1 MRRRLFF
8 IFLGVVAGLVV
19 IVATVPLWLGAA
31 VKMAGPSRGVTFG
44 SYERIGYA
52 RFALRDVEYRRPGLR
67 VTATRAEAET
77 PLAWWWH
84 RVRGRPELITVG
96 DWRVE
101 VSRRETPSAPAPDRG
116 WMKLR
121 LLLQRIAA
129 QLERWLPR
137 AVAGAGVVQ
146 WPGAEISVGSA
157 KWAGRELVLDDV
169 AFRAVKV
176 DGTVVFARDDK
187 LHVAIRMDDGTAAT
201 KLESEGANVKGE
213 LTLWDQPATVSARFD
228 PQGWLPAEAVLDAS
242 SWSIPGSRLKLG
254 ETYATVRGNGR
265 VEWRA
270 DRILTDV
277 DVTGDPVQ
285 GKAAPPLQVRLK
297 GNGDMRAF
305 TIESLAATLPGIDA
319 QLSAPVTVERSGKIR
334 ESAAQ
339 FSLQADLAKVPW
351 FSAAGIVKGEARLTS
366 GLTASPAIEFSVA
379 ANGVSAREIALSAVN
394 ARGRLDWPRLQI
406 LDGAIAGGEG
416 ERLEFKGGWDIR
428 AKELLPAEITGEIRR
443 QSLARWLPKQ
453 PDFSAIKIKAAA
465 AGPLTEIKHRG
476 TAQIDAMKV
485 QGVNPL
491 AVTVE
496 WQGRGK
502 VVDEFKVEA
511 SAGASRI
518 QAGGSVDALSL
529 KLSTLEFR
537 QADVTRL
544 QLAGPATLHW
554 RPAVRLESFRVT
566 GAEANL
572 TASGTAGV
580 TGRIEIAARNI
591 SSKWFSDFVATPGPE
606 LSLSLLA
613 LVGMWDQGPMTFLLT
628 LGAGVDLGEGRSAS
642 INVSA
647 RGDKDGLQIEAL
659 RATEVGETVV
669 NATGKLPIVFSPGTR
684 SPMHIDPKGA
694 LVLDASVA
702 PNSAFWQKLAD
713 LSGVELKDPRAAA
726 KLSGTWQRPEGTASL
741 KAARIAIDPK
751 KISRPLPAIES
762 LDVLVTAEQGGVTL
776 SRFTMQVEG
785 QRVRAAGRLP
795 VPEGEWGSLLRQPLA
810 AAKRGADLKLEIPD
824 AEVAA
829 FTRFLPTVLAPTGR
843 LQADI
848 RYTKDGIEGVLKLR
862 DAASRP
868 LGPLGVLQEIS
879 ADIALSGRTLELR
892 GVTAKSGGQ
901 PVVLSGTAELPES
914 GAPRFDLTL
923 KGENLPFVRQTGL
936 LLRGDLDLKLQ
947 TPENAQPRLS
957 GNVRLR
963 DSLFLSDIRSF
974 LPKGGASATRRPP
987 YFAIETPPVNAW
999 TLAVDVTGEEFLR
1012 LRTPV
1017 FTGVASAR
1025 FRLGGTLGEPRAI
1038 GEIAIDEGNVRMPFA
1053 SFAVTQGSVRLTEAD
1068 PFEPSIYLRGSARRY
1083 GYDLTMEIEGSAS
1096 QPNVVFMS
1104 SPALDSEQVLLMV
1117 MTGAAPRS
1125 DITNSSTQRVA
1136 NIGLYLGQ
1144 SLLASLGANA
1154 GDADRLTVSSG
1165 EKVTPEGD
1173 PTLDVEYK
1181 LSDRWTLTVEKDEFD
1196 EYNAG
1201 VKWRAFRGKRTT
1213 ASDEHAKK

>member
-19 IVATVPLWLGAA
+19 IVTTVPLWLGAA
-31 VKMAGPSRGVTFG
+31 AKMIGRSRGLTFG
-44 SYERIGYA
+44 SYERIGYTQ
-52 RFALRDVEYRRPGLR
+52 FALRDVEYRRPGLR
-67 VTATRAEAET
+67 VTATRAHAET

-84 RVRGRPELITVG
+84 HARGQPGLITVG

-101 VSRRETPSAPAPDRG
+101 VSRRETPGPPAPDRG
-116 WMKLR
+116 WMRLR
-121 LLLQRIAA
+121 SLLQRIAT

-137 AVAGAGVVQ
+137 AAVGAGVVQ

-157 KWAGRELVLDDV
+157 KWAGRQLVLDDV
-169 AFRAVKV
+169 AYRALKV
-176 DGTVVFARDDK
+176 DGTVEFAPNDT
-187 LHVAIRMDDGTAAT
+187 LQVAVRMDDGTAAT
-201 KLESEGANVKGE
+201 KLQSVGADVKGE
-213 LTLWDQPATVSARFD
+213 LMLWEQPATVSARFD
-228 PQGWLPAEAVLDAS
+228 SKGWLPPEAAIDAN
-242 SWSIPGSRLKLG
+242 SWSVPGSRLKLG
-254 ETYATVRGNGR
+254 AAYATVRATGR
-265 VEWRA
+265 VEWRT
-270 DRILTDV
+270 DRILTAV
-277 DVTGDPVQ
+277 EVTGDPAE
-285 GKAAPPLQVRLK
+285 GKAAPPLHVRLK
-297 GNGDMRAF
+297 GNGDWRAF
-305 TIESLAATLPGIDA
+305 TVESLSAALPGIDA
-319 QLSAPVTVERSGKIR
+319 ELNAPVTVERSGRFR
-334 ESAAQ
+334 ETGAQ

-351 FSAAGIVKGEARLTS
+351 FSATGTVKGEARLTS
-366 GLTASPAIEFSVA
+366 GITASPAVEFSFSA
-379 ANGVSAREIALSAVN
+379 HDVSAREIALSAVT
-394 ARGRLDWPRLQI
+394 ARGRLDCPRLQI
-406 LDGAIAGGEG
+406 LEGSIAGGEG
-416 ERLEFKGGWDIR
+416 ERLALKGGWDIR
-428 AKELLPAEITGEIRR
+428 AKELLPVEITGEIRR
-443 QSLARWLPKQ
+443 ESLARWLPKQ
-453 PDFSAIKIKAAA
+453 PEFNAIKINAEA
-465 AGPLTEIKHRG
+465 AGPIAEIKHRG

-485 QGVNPL
+485 QGVSPL
-491 AVTVE
+491 AVAVK
-496 WQGRGK
+496 WQGRGAL
-502 VVDEFKVEA
+502 VDDFKVEA

-518 QAGGSVDALSL
+518 EAGGSVDPNAL
-529 KLSTLEFR
+529 KLTTLEFH
-537 QADVTRL
+537 QADVSRL
-544 QLAGPATLHW
+544 HLAGPATLHW

-566 GAEANL
+566 GSEANL
-572 TASGTAGV
+572 TASGTAGA

-613 LVGMWDQGPMTFLLT
+613 LVGIWDQGPMSFLLT

-642 INVSA
+642 INVST
-647 RGDKDGLQIEAL
+647 RGDKDGLKIEAL

-669 NATGKLPIVFSPGTR
+669 DATGRLPIVFSPGTR
-684 SPMHIDPKGA
+684 SPLRIDPEGV

-702 PNSAFWQKLAD
+702 PNSAFWRKLAD
-713 LSGVELKDPRAAA
+713 LSGVELQDPSAAA
-726 KLSGTWQRPEGTASL
+726 KLTGTWQRPEGTASL
-741 KAARIAIDPK
+741 KAARITINPK

-795 VPEGEWGSLLRQPLA
+795 VPEGEWGSLIRQPLA
-810 AAKRGADLKLEIPD
+810 AAKRGADFKLEIPD
-824 AEVAA
+824 AEIAA
-829 FTRFLPTVLAPTGR
+829 FSRFLPTMLAPTGR
-843 LQADI
+843 IQADM
-848 RYTKDGIEGVLKLR
+848 RYTKGGIEGVLKLR

-879 ADIALSGRTLELR
+879 ADIALSGRTLELH

-901 PVVLSGTAELPES
+901 PIVLSGTAELPES
-914 GAPRFDLTL
+914 GAPRFNLTL
-923 KGENLPFVRQTGL
+923 KGDNLPFVRQTGL

-947 TPENAQPRLS
+947 TPENAPPRLS

-974 LPKGGASATRRPP
+974 LPKGGASASRRPP
-987 YFAIETPPVNAW
+987 YFAIETPPVNSW

-1068 PFEPSIYLRGSARRY
+1068 PYEPSFYLRGAARRY
-1083 GYDLTMEIEGSAS
+1083 GYDLTMEIEGSSS
-1096 QPNVVFMS
+1096 QPNVVFTS

-1117 MTGAAPRS
+1117 MTGAAPRNEV
-1125 DITNSSTQRVA
+1125 TNSSTQRVA

-1201 VKWRAFRGKRTT
+1201 VKWRAFRGERAKG
-1213 ASDEHAKK
+1213 SEDHAKK